1 MIVGPL
7 KNNSQFSV
15 IFLSILCIGLFLAS
29 AVIVDT
35 SQIGLKSPEN
45 ILYHALFFPE
55 PAIWVQN
62 FLSLII
68 ILLGAFLV
76 NFLAINEEIT
86 SKKNFL
92 PAFFYV
98 LFAFS
103 TKTSNTIE
111 PILLANIFVI
121 LSIYFLMKSYRQ
133 EIALSEFYKA
143 GLFMGLSAFFYI
155 YYIYLFPLCIISIL
169 ILRALYWREWAVM
182 LLGLLT
188 PVYLFLSISYL
199 GNNHLADELIHL
211 KEALINIHKPIF
223 SEYYFLLLLSV
234 VFLTILAFFSYLSKG
249 FGTKVK
255 SQKNKYIIIWMLIFS
270 IWVVFFEESTETLLL
285 PCALPFS
292 ILVGDYLSEIKQLK
306 IANTLITMFIGS
318 FIVIYLHLL
327 GMI

>member
-7 KNNSQFSV
+7 KNNSQFSL
-15 IFLSILCIGLFLAS
+15 IFLSVLCIGLFLAS
-29 AVIVDT
+29 AIMVDST
-35 SQIGLKSPEN
+35 QIGLKSPEN
-45 ILYHALFFPE
+45 ILYHIFFNPE
-55 PAIWVQN
+55 PAVWAQN
-62 FLSLII
+62 VISIII
-68 ILLGAFLV
+68 ILIGAFLV
-76 NFLAINEEIT
+76 NFLAISEEIT

-92 PAFFYV
+92 PAFFYI

-169 ILRALYWREWAVM
+169 ILRAFYWREWAVM
-182 LLGLLT
+182 LIGLLT

-199 GNNHLADELIHL
+199 VNNQLADELILL
-211 KEALINIHKPIF
+211 KEAIINIHKPVF
-223 SEYYFLLLLSV
+223 SEYYFLQLLSV
-234 VFLTILAFFSYLSKG
+234 IFLITLTFFSYLSKG

-255 SQKNKYIIIWMLIFS
+255 SQKNKYIIIWMLFLS

-306 IANTLITMFIGS
+306 IANTLMVLFIGG
-318 FIVIYLHLL
+318 FVIIYLHLL

>member
-15 IFLSILCIGLFLAS
+15 IFLSITCIGLFLAS
-29 AVIVDT
+29 ATLVDT

-45 ILYHALFFPE
+45 ILYHIFFYPE

-111 PILLANIFVI
+111 PILLANIFVL
-121 LSIYFLMKSYRQ
+121 LSIYFLMNSYRQ

-155 YYIYLFPLCIISIL
+155 YYIYLFPLCIIAIL
-169 ILRALYWREWAVM
+169 ILRAFYWREWAVM

-188 PVYLFLSISYL
+188 PIYLFLNLSYL
-199 GNNHLADELIHL
+199 INNQLSDELTHL
-211 KEALINIHKPIF
+211 RDSIINIHKPVF
-223 SEYYFLLLLSV
+223 SEYYFIQLLAVIFLL
-234 VFLTILAFFSYLSKG
+234 FLAFFNYLNKG

-255 SQKNKYIIIWMLIFS
+255 TQKNKYIVIWMLLLCVWI
-270 IWVVFFEESTETLLL
+270 VFFEESTETLLL

-306 IANTLITMFIGS
+306 IANTLLVLFIAG
-318 FIVIYLHLL
+318 FAIVYFHLL
-327 GMI
+327 GVI